1 MDGEQPIAVLEQL
14 LTDKGEH
21 LLRTAILLAGSQSD
35 GEDLLQNAL
44 ERVIQRWRTIRGD
57 PEGYLRRTIYHL
69 AVDGWRRKKAW
80 RARLGLLAA
89 PDAVPDGADAVDQ
102 RDRIVRLLHSLPP
115 RQRTAIV
122 LRYWEELSEA
132 EAANAMGCSVGTVKS
147 VVSRG
152 LRRLREL
159 SEPASEFQV
168 DHADGIGRHGMT
180 AQAARRTA

>member
-14 LTDKGEH
+14 LADKGEQ

-35 GEDLLQNAL
+35 GEDLLQAAL
-44 ERVIQRWRTIRGD
+44 ERVIKRWRTIRGE
-57 PEGYLRRTIYHL
+57 PEGYLRRTIHHL
-69 AVDGWRRKKAW
+69 AVDGWRRRKAW
-80 RARLGLLAA
+80 RLRLGLLAA
-89 PDAVPDGADAVDQ
+89 PAAVPDGADAVDQ

-132 EAANAMGCSVGTVKS
+132 EAAHAMGCSVGTVKS
-147 VVSRG
+147 AVSRG

-159 SEPASEFQV
+159 SEPANEPQI
-168 DHADGIGRHGMT
+168 DRADGIGRQSMT
-180 AQAARRTA
+180 VQEAGRTA